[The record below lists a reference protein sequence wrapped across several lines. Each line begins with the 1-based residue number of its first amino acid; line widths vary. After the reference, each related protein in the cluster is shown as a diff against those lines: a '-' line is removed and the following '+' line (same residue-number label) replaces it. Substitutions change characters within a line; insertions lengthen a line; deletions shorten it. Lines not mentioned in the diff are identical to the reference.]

1 MPHVEITKIQ
11 ELIYELRVGEVMK
24 TDVITVTPST
34 PMGELREILRANR
47 ISGTPVVEDGRV
59 VGIISIED
67 FIGWLTHGG
76 PDCRVADKMTKDVT
90 SIHEDEALVQ
100 AVNRLE
106 RLGFGR
112 LPVIT
117 RDTGKLAGV
126 ITKGDIVIG
135 LLKHLDVDYS
145 EAEKRGAA
153 VSKHIFEDIVADKST
168 LIFEYQVVG
177 GDFSKAGSSASGLKT
192 TLRRLGVHPQVAR
205 RAAIAT
211 YEAEVNL
218 IVFTEGGQITAQVG
232 PKMIR
237 LEMKDAG
244 PGIPDIEKAMEPGY
258 STAPEWVRELGFGA
272 GMGLNNIKNCAD
284 QMRLTSTVGQG
295 TRVEADILL
304 EFQGEAERDH

>member
-1 MPHVEITKIQ
+1 MPHVEITRIQ
-11 ELIYELRVGEVMK
+11 ELIYELRVGQVMK
-24 TDVITVTPST
+24 TDVISVTPST
-34 PMGELREILRANR
+34 AMGELREILRDNR
-47 ISGTPVVEDGRV
+47 ISGTPVVEDGRL

-76 PDCRVADKMTKDVT
+76 PDCRVADRMTKDVT
-90 SIHEDEALVQ
+90 GIHDDEPLVQ

-112 LPVIT
+112 LPVLA
-117 RDTGKLAGV
+117 RDTGKLVGV

-135 LLKHLDVDYS
+135 LLKHLDVDYR
-145 EAEKRGAA
+145 EAENRGAR
-153 VSKHIFEDIVADKST
+153 SKHIFEDIIADKST

-177 GDFSKAGSSASGLKT
+177 GDFSQAGTSASGLKT
-192 TLRRLGVHPQVAR
+192 TLRRLGVDPQVAR

-211 YEAEVNL
+211 YEAEMNL

-232 PKMIR
+232 PKMIQ